1 MTERSSGEGD
11 GEHSG
16 DLSEVWQG
24 VKRLGSGSKKV
35 IGSVYALL
43 FDRPLWQRGILS
55 VVLFVVSQFVGD
67 FVKNHIISF
76 LNSLPPLGNLT
87 PDGPLLSTDQLIL
100 LGIVV
105 LLLYTMY
112 KLNRIENGV
121 EAMSGVRTDGGRPQR
136 RTRSDDS
143 RGPDGS
149 NSGGSGEGAVV
160 GMLGGAIA
168 GSPGGPAGALAGAVA
183 GAFLGDALEKQ
194 SERATRPPS
203 PPGGRETDE
212 REDRPR

>member
-1 MTERSSGEGD
+1 MNECSSGEED

-24 VKRLGSGSKKV
+24 VKRLGWGSKKV

-55 VVLFVVSQFVGD
+55 VVLFVASQFVGD
-67 FVKNHIISF
+67 FIKNHIISF
-76 LNSLPPLGNLT
+76 LNSLRPLGDPT

-112 KLNRIENGV
+112 KLNRI
-121 EAMSGVRTDGGRPQR
+121 T
-136 RTRSDDS
+136 
-143 RGPDGS
+143 
-149 NSGGSGEGAVV
+149 
-160 GMLGGAIA
+160 
-168 GSPGGPAGALAGAVA
+168 
-183 GAFLGDALEKQ
+183 
-194 SERATRPPS
+194 
-203 PPGGRETDE
+203 
-212 REDRPR
+212 